1 MKFYV
6 NLDTLSLQYYKL
18 EIAHKVG
25 LEEIESNS
33 SD

>member
-1 MKFYV
+1 MKFCV
-6 NLDTLSLQYYKL
+6 NLDALSLQYYKL
-18 EIAHKVG
+18 EIDHKVV